1 MTHVR
6 HRGRV
11 RLHHGARPAPGRGVG
26 ARFGR
31 LWRRGGRV
39 GGARFVLP
47 AGFLAKVNLSY
58 AYANG
63 LGRASRWRRRL
74 EKRTKEEPRVTN
86 GTVDGRGFFVC
97 VVRSRWPVLEGTS
110 TSSQPTRPASRL
122 KGAPRSRRRV
132 PSTPRR
138 PLTIAKRV
146 VSRCRASLR
155 RSIALSLHALNW
167 LEGRADGRA
176 IKRSNHIF
184 FS

>member
-11 RLHHGARPAPGRGVG
+11 RLHHGARPAPGRGIG

-39 GGARFVLP
+39 GGARVCFTC
-47 AGFLAKVNLSY
+47 GFLAKVNLSY
-58 AYANG
+58 AYPNG
-63 LGRASRWRRRL
+63 WPGVGWRRRL
-74 EKRTKEEPRVTN
+74 EEDKRGAAGDKR
-86 GTVDGRGFFVC
+86 DGRLSWLGC
-97 VVRSRWPVLEGTS
+97 VLCGLVWPVLEGTS

-132 PSTPRR
+132 LSTPRR

-155 RSIALSLHALNW
+155 RSIALSLQALP
-167 LEGRADGRA
+167 
-176 IKRSNHIF
+176 
-184 FS
+184 